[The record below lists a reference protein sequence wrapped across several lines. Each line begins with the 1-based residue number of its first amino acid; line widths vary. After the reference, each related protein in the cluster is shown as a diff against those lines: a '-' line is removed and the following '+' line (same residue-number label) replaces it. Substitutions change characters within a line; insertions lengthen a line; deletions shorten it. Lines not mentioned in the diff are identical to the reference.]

1 MKLDLWNLYSLIL
14 KSRLFEEAVI
24 QLWNEGKISGEMHLS
39 IGEEAIVAGIADHM
53 QDGDAMAL
61 DHRGTSPLLMR
72 SVDPVSLLREF
83 LGRPDGLCAGMGG
96 HMHLFSREH
105 LAASSGIVGAAGP
118 SAVGFAMA
126 AERLRPGKIAVAFF
140 GEGAMN
146 QGMLMES
153 MNMAVAFKLPV
164 LFICKDNG
172 WAITTPSSSVTG
184 GNLVERASSFGMSAA
199 DLNGSDV
206 EEVWNW
212 AGRAIKNARK
222 GKGPTFLHA
231 RCKHPEGHFLG
242 DPLLRIAK
250 NPLKEM
256 RDIAPP
262 LVKSVSKIKGSSVPE
277 RTSSLGI
284 VTHLIGKVTREYF
297 FSGKDPVELTRKKLK
312 GDKERLEKLEKEIT
326 DEIRI
331 IVEKALLKS

>member
-1 MKLDLWNLYSLIL
+1 MKLDLWALYSIIL

-39 IGEEAIVAGIADHM
+39 IGEEAIVAGITDHM

-61 DHRGTSPLLMR
+61 DHRGTTPLLMR
-72 SVDPVSLLREF
+72 GINPVSLLREF

-96 HMHLFSREH
+96 HMHLFSRKH
-105 LAASSGIVGAAGP
+105 LAASSGIVGASGP

-153 MNMAVAFKLPV
+153 MNMAAALKLPV
-164 LFICKDNG
+164 LFVCKDNG

-184 GNLVERASSFGMSAA
+184 GNLVDRASSFGINAA

-212 AGRAIKNARK
+212 ADSAIKKARK
-222 GKGPTFLHA
+222 GKGPAFLRA
-231 RCKHPEGHFLG
+231 KCKHPEGHFLG

-250 NPLKEM
+250 HPIKEM
-256 RDIAPP
+256 KNIAPP
-262 LVKSVSKIKGSSVPE
+262 LVKSVSKIKGSSVQD
-277 RTSSLGI
+277 RTSSLGT
-284 VTHLIGKVTREYF
+284 VTHLIGEVTKEYF

-312 GDKERLEKLEKEIT
+312 SDKERLEKLEKEIS
-326 DEIRI
+326 DEIQT
-331 IVEKALLKS
+331 IVEKALLS